1 MKRIAFFITI
11 LASLTLCTLSSL
23 NAQTC
28 KASAPAKV
36 GINQGFQYQVTVDR
50 PNVQVA
56 SKNFG
61 TMQQLGSPMQQSMQ
75 QMSIV
80 NGQMTATRSTTYV
93 FTLRPTKVGR
103 QTIPGVV
110 VVVDGK
116 QISSNSVTI
125 EVTQEDQGNSRQR
138 AQQQRSRQQYADP
151 FEEILEEFFG
161 HRAAPQPQDI
171 ESGMFLRAYPSKTNP
186 YQGEEVVITYKLYFS
201 NVYQYQVT
209 GTEFPQQP
217 NLWTYQLGNPGSV
230 QTPHNETINGK
241 TYNVIEVYKTAVYPQ
256 KSGTITV
263 TPLLLKGV
271 AIVPSGMWGG
281 ARQEQNSVKSNAVT
295 LQVKELPQA
304 GRPANFSGLVGNFSL
319 KSSLTKD
326 KLKTNDATD
335 LVVTISGSG
344 NLQLAEALAF
354 TFPSDFDVNDPAIND
369 NIHTAGNSVN
379 GSRSFDYTIIPRA
392 PGKFTIPAASFVYFD
407 PKTQTYKTLTTDPYS
422 LNVEK
427 GEDDN
432 GFSSSQHGLTMLDKD
447 IRFIRTDLKKLTTR
461 SRAFVGS
468 PLYWILLLLPFLLF
482 VIYLIIRR
490 KQFANRQNI
499 AELRNKRA
507 NKVAIRSLKK
517 AKKLLDAGKEEA
529 FYVEISRA
537 LWGYM
542 CDKFRIQLAD
552 LSIDAARAKLS
563 EKNLPA
569 EDIDQFVKTLN
580 DCEFARFA
588 PDSGTAMMHDLYE
601 QSLDFITNIE
611 KK

>member
-1 MKRIAFFITI
+1 MKKIVSCIII
-11 LASLTLCTLSSL
+11 LVSLLLCPVCQLQ
-23 NAQTC
+23 AQSC

-36 GINQGFQYQVTVDR
+36 GINQGFQYQVTIDR
-50 PNVQVA
+50 PNVSV
-56 SKNFG
+56 SSTNFG
-61 TMQQLGSPMQQSMQ
+61 AMKLVSGPMQQNMHHTT
-75 QMSIV
+75 IV
-80 NGQMTATRSTTYV
+80 NGQYSSTCSTIFIY
-93 FTLRPTKVGR
+93 TLRPTKVGK

-110 VVVDGK
+110 VIVDGK
-116 QISSNSVTI
+116 QVASNSVTI

-138 AQQQRSRQQYADP
+138 PQQQQQRQRQYSDP
-151 FEEILEEFFG
+151 FEEMFDEFFG
-161 HRAAPQPQDI
+161 HRSAPQPQNV

-217 NLWTYQLGNPGSV
+217 NLWTYQLGNPGAA
-230 QTPHNETINGK
+230 QTPHTETINGK

-271 AIVPSGMWGG
+271 AVVPNGMWG
-281 ARQEQNSVKSNAVT
+281 AREEQNSVKSNDVT
-295 LQVKELPQA
+295 LHVKELPQA

-354 TFPSDFDVNDPAIND
+354 SFPSDLDVNEPAIND

-392 PGKFTIPAASFVYFD
+392 PGKFSIPVASFVYFD
-407 PKTQTYKTLTTDPYS
+407 PRTQTYKTLTTESYTLD
-422 LNVEK
+422 VEK

-432 GFSSSQHGLTMLDKD
+432 GFSSSQRGVTMLDKD
-447 IRFIRTDLKKLTTR
+447 IRYIRTDLKKLTTR
-461 SRAFVGS
+461 SHAFFAS
-468 PLYWILLLLPFLLF
+468 SLFWILLFLPMLLF
-482 VIYLIIRR
+482 IIYLIIRR
-490 KQFANRQNI
+490 KQFQDRQNM

-507 NKVAIRSLKK
+507 NKVAIKSLKK
-517 AKKLLDAGKEEA
+517 AKKLLDAGNEDA
-529 FYVEISRA
+529 FYEEISRA

-552 LSIDAARAKLS
+552 LSIDAARARLS

-569 EDIDQFVKTLN
+569 EDIEQFVKTLN
-580 DCEFARFA
+580 DCEYARFA
-588 PDSGTAMMHDLYE
+588 PDNGAEMMQDLYQ
-601 QSLDFITNIE
+601 QSLNFITNIE